1 MWSEAL
7 NQAMRESTSNSCEQ
21 EGAGLA
27 VTRQA
32 GENIYSYV
40 SSEKGSVRILRE
52 SNRNVFWTGGERKLE
67 GGRDQGYLGIC
78 PSSPTLSTQV
88 FQIGTVW
95 SNHIYLSIN
104 PVQSWHCLVF
114 QAVLPLQKVT
124 SLLLSSSSPNVVSRL
139 GYFPSVV
146 MFGPVNPLIIC
157 EGNSGCD
164 PCFMYLW
171 HTHLL

>member
-21 EGAGLA
+21 EGAGLS

-88 FQIGTVW
+88 FQIGTMW
-95 SNHIYLSIN
+95 SNHIYLSLCSHGT
-104 PVQSWHCLVF
+104 V
-114 QAVLPLQKVT
+114 
-124 SLLLSSSSPNVVSRL
+124 LSSRQYCPYRRLHLYYWAVAAQMWSQDLVISPQWWCL
-139 GYFPSVV
+139 AQ
-146 MFGPVNPLIIC
+146 L
-157 EGNSGCD
+157 
-164 PCFMYLW
+164 
-171 HTHLL
+171 THW